1 MKKAMIESGTRIQ
14 NNLELITHLQTE
26 MCEFK
31 ESIDIEVVKENLE
44 INIYDNLEIHS
55 TQLSES
61 NESKITSIAHFYAEL

>member
-1 MKKAMIESGTRIQ
+1 MIESGTRIQ

-44 INIYDNLEIHS
+44 INIYDKAQTFVGNVQDCL
-55 TQLSES
+55 
-61 NESKITSIAHFYAEL
+61 NGKNYACI